1 MARRTV
7 PTTAE
12 DLRKTRRMLERER
25 ELEQRPVTPMRIKRF
40 IEAIRTGSEPPEA
53 AEFAGVKLGHMRSL
67 RRTDVNMAAMWTQA
81 EDESGD
87 HLVQEARR
95 RAIDGWE
102 EPIVYRGEVIGHK
115 RVYSD
120 RLLELLLK
128 ARVPAFADKQKL
140 EISGQVT
147 LTADDLVRARSLP
160 KSVGVDVLESIAIAM
175 REHEDNPPLE
185 LEAGAVRD
193 AA

>member
-1 MARRTV
+1 MARRNV

-25 ELEQRPVTPMRIKRF
+25 ELEKRPVTPMRIKRF

-67 RRTDVNMAAMWTQA
+67 RRTDANMAAMWTQA

-128 ARVPAFADKQKL
+128 ARVPAFADTKKL
-140 EISGQVT
+140 EISGQVS
-147 LTADDLVRARSLP
+147 LTAEDLVRVRSLP
-160 KSVGVDVLESIAIAM
+160 KSVGVDALEAIAIAM
-175 REHEDNPPLE
+175 SELEDNPPLE